1 GVYIAH
7 IGYTAHQREPDPGSK
22 PHDKSART
30 SSARRTQ
37 GLSYPGPQTILTDF
51 EKPTNRI
58 QTVSQPGILNP
69 SILKPPLLLPNI
81 VHVADAGPAPELK
94 VSDPIFQPV
103 VKLAPALPLELQ
115 ERVQPPAI

>member
-1 GVYIAH
+1 M
-7 IGYTAHQREPDPGSK
+7 
-22 PHDKSART
+22 
-30 SSARRTQ
+30 
-37 GLSYPGPQTILTDF
+37 LTDF

-58 QTVSQPGILNP
+58 QTVSQPGILDP

-94 VSDPIFQPV
+94 ASDPIFQPV

-115 ERVQPPAI
+115 ERVQPPALASDLARVPDAKSPDPSQKPPEA